1 MIDPEFDR
9 LVSEALEHQFSGWD
23 FSWLKDRWISGEIPW
38 DYRAEVVTR
47 LPGVKRLLDMGT
59 GGGEFLASLP
69 GLPKFVTATEGYIP
83 NVGVAGRC
91 LHPLGI
97 SVVGVEGDEDRL
109 PFAGGSFDLVI
120 NRHESF
126 EGGELARILVPGGMF
141 LSQQVGGCDNSE
153 LNRVLAPER
162 LPQYN
167 DQSLQFHIN
176 VLQSA
181 GLEIL
186 DAREAFI
193 PELFKDIGTVV
204 FYLKI
209 ITWQIPGFVV
219 EDNLDRLYTL
229 HKQMQAD
236 GGFKSFSHRL
246 LLRAVRH

>member
-1 MIDPEFDR
+1 MRDSEFDR

-23 FSWLKDRWISGEIPW
+23 FSWLKDRWISGETPW
-38 DYRAEVVTR
+38 DYRAEVTAR

-69 GLPKFVTATEGYIP
+69 RLPASVIATEAYKP
-83 NVGVAGRC
+83 NVTVAGKR
-91 LHPLGI
+91 LQPLGI
-97 SVVGVEGDEDRL
+97 NVVEVETEEDRL
-109 PFAGGSFDLVI
+109 PFTNGSFDLVI

-126 EGGELARILVPGGMF
+126 DGKELNRILVPGGMF
-141 LSQQVGGCDNSE
+141 LSQQVGGSDNSE
-153 LNRVLAPER
+153 LNRVLASET
-162 LPQYN
+162 LPQYI

-219 EDNLDRLYTL
+219 EDNLNRLYAL
-229 HKQMQAD
+229 HKQMQDD

-246 LLRAVRH
+246 LLSAVKH